1 MNDVVLSVA
10 AHGSDAEFMA
20 GGTLARMAAGG
31 HDVYLGVGTEND
43 KSSLRL
49 PARDL
54 KARARPEAEAAAAA
68 LGAKGLFML
77 GYADG
82 DLCDVK
88 PSVLRGEVMR
98 IIRQVRAG
106 TVFSWDPYALDESH
120 PDHRAMAWA
129 TSDAARLAHL
139 PLFHPEQLEAG
150 TSDSAPLAPHRVSKW
165 YWYSK
170 AGWRANKLV
179 DITDTMDQKL
189 AALHAYDSQMELML
203 DEFPAEAR
211 LSSVDEAQ
219 LTGIDP
225 ADCGP
230 WIEMTVRAV
239 HGKLGAAKGVAYA
252 EAFRYESLEERE
264 LLQSF

>member
-31 HDVYLGVGTEND
+31 HDVYLAVGTEND
-43 KSSLRL
+43 RSSLRL

-106 TVFSWDPYALDESH
+106 TVFSWDPNALDESH

-139 PLFHPEQLEAG
+139 PLYHPEHLEAG
-150 TSDSAPLAPHRVSKW
+150 SSGAAPLAPQRVSEW

-170 AGWRANKLV
+170 TDWGANKLV
-179 DITDTMDQKL
+179 DVTDTMEQKL
-189 AALHAYDSQMELML
+189 AALRAYDSQMVLLL
-203 DEFPAEAR
+203 DEFLAEAR
-211 LSSVDEAQ
+211 LSSIDEDQLAGVDPLEH
-219 LTGIDP
+219 
-225 ADCGP
+225 GP
-230 WIEMTVRAV
+230 WIEMTVRAI
-239 HGKLGAAKGVAYA
+239 HSRLGVAEGIAYA
-252 EAFRYESLEERE
+252 ETFRYETLEGRE
-264 LLQSF
+264 LRQSL